1 MVYLEAKEN
10 WKILKFHYLFNF
22 SIILY
27 ENVPVCSDFA
37 WKKTIII
44 TIDKKN
50 KEERVK
56 QRETGKECMDMH
68 MHKTNGIVFKYF
80 WFFLSL
86 PEC

>member
-1 MVYLEAKEN
+1 M
-10 WKILKFHYLFNF
+10 
-22 SIILY
+22 
-27 ENVPVCSDFA
+27 
-37 WKKTIII
+37 III

-80 WFFLSL
+80 
-86 PEC
+86 